1 MSIQSLTGIG
11 SPARSIQA
19 LDLALS
25 VWGFFQVHR
34 KTRIAVLLLGFTAMC
49 AFLNTGIAMASDEA
63 DSVMQ
68 GNDSRTYNLPLN
80 GVTDSYG
87 VPVAAYSQLML
98 DSGGF
103 FDTNGSAAAFFAE
116 MLWTVYAF
124 VAFMIIALVNF
135 TLSFVWLDWIASP
148 FILIANTID
157 GILSD
162 GQIIAFG
169 FAVASLVIAIGVM
182 KGRIGSA
189 IVEGLVVAFIGALIT
204 TPIGNPSEFLGGD
217 NGWVQTSADVGEE
230 ISGEISAGS
239 EQGEVGS
246 DPVSGPLADLML
258 RTPFMMTSF
267 GADLEDHV
275 GGGDGRTCGSSWNS
289 IQTGDDRL
297 SGADADDIRES
308 ITGCLEGADHTVP
321 EAAAST
327 NGYILLFGIG
337 LLGISLLI
345 GSFVA
350 SLFAVV
356 VLALFGLL
364 NLIIRAHLA
373 LFSPYHRFKF
383 VAAALQFLGQV
394 GLIAVMIIIFGVLLS
409 AITGIIAVLP
419 SQAYTVVSPLIGLIS
434 LLMIFVFFKAYKAM
448 KDWANRAGHAAE
460 RLGLGKASQ
469 DKPSQLGTRAKQA
482 GNTGQRMAGEAI
494 RHQLRQRGTRALTR
508 AVVSTGAA
516 AATGGT
522 SLIGQAGVTAGTMA
536 TQRAMQRVTKPA
548 SQTSKSGGTSQKSAK
563 ASGVGPVQTG
573 AIGASGSS
581 RVPGIAAGQNAGPKP
596 LEGRV
601 INQDGS
607 DAGTPAQSGSRPMFT
622 EVPAGPVSRIED
634 RPEDAGPASAT
645 SGGFNRQVAND
656 PTLHRAPELPEKSGT
671 GSAAPSSGALS
682 SQAATAQP
690 GVVSGVRTG
699 SPTGSGNAVS
709 SVAPAVP
716 VRNPNVRSV
725 QLPAGR
731 FSSVRSSTGAQAVT
745 VKPEAMRTPRT
756 EAQTVARGWNV
767 SGPSAALGPAPSRKL
782 IDSHPRSEPSA
793 APRRTPA
800 ATQSPATPP
809 VAAQAPVSPPL
820 RNQRPLG
827 ASVADS
833 SPRPV
838 GTAHRSAEP
847 LPKVSQESISIPK
860 EQVKVARAA
869 EAPKPTTRPAAPA
882 PRPETPGPQPR
893 PIKGGDQR

>member
-1 MSIQSLTGIG
+1 MSIYSLTTNG
-11 SPARSIQA
+11 SPARSIQG

-34 KTRIAVLLLGFTAMC
+34 KTRIAVLLLCFTTMC

-63 DSVMQ
+63 NSVMQ
-68 GNDSRTYNLPLN
+68 GNDSRTYNLPLE
-80 GVTDSYG
+80 GVTDSNG

-98 DSGGF
+98 NTGGF
-103 FDTNGSAAAFFAE
+103 FDTNGSAAGFIAE
-116 MLWTVYAF
+116 MLWTGYGF
-124 VAFMIIALVNF
+124 LAFMIIALVNF

-169 FAVASLVIAIGVM
+169 FAVASIVIAIGVL

-204 TPIGNPSEFLGGD
+204 TPIGNPSDFLAGD
-217 NGWVQTSADVGEE
+217 NGWVQSSADVGEE
-230 ISGEISAGS
+230 ISGDISSGS
-239 EQGEVGS
+239 NQSAVGT
-246 DPVSGPLADLML
+246 DPTSGPLTDIML

-267 GADLEDHV
+267 GTDLDDHT
-275 GGGDGRTCGSSWNS
+275 GGNDGTTCGSSWNA
-289 IQTGDDRL
+289 IHTGDDRL
-297 SGADADDIRES
+297 SGADADEIRDS
-308 ITGCLEGADHTVP
+308 ITGCLEGADYAVP
-321 EAAAST
+321 EASAGT
-327 NGYILLFGIG
+327 NGFIALFGIG

-350 SLFAVV
+350 SIFAVV
-356 VLALFGLL
+356 ILALFGLL
-364 NLIIRAHLA
+364 NLIVRAHLA

-409 AITGIIAVLP
+409 AITGIINILP
-419 SQAYTVVSPLIGLIS
+419 SQAHTMVSPVIGVIS
-434 LLMIFVFFKAYKAM
+434 AFMIYVFFKAYKAM
-448 KDWANRAGHAAE
+448 KEWANRAGHAAE

-469 DKPSQLGTRAKQA
+469 DKPSQLGTRAKQL
-482 GNTGQRMAGEAI
+482 GNTGQRVAGEAI
-494 RHQLRQRGTRALTR
+494 RHQLRQRGTRALTK

-536 TQRAMQRVTKPA
+536 TQKAMARVTKPA
-548 SQTSKSGGTSQKSAK
+548 SQAKNTGTSQNAAKSSA
-563 ASGVGPVQTG
+563 VGPVRAG

-581 RVPGIAAGQNAGPKP
+581 RVPGIAAGQSAAPKP

-607 DAGTPAQSGSRPMFT
+607 DAGAPGKSGSRPMVT
-622 EVPAGPVSRIED
+622 QVPAGPVSRIED
-634 RPEDAGPASAT
+634 RPDDAGPAAT
-645 SGGFNRQVAND
+645 GGFGRVAAD
-656 PTLHRAPELPEKSGT
+656 PSLHRAPELPEKAGAQAAASTSGGLSNQAATSQSESISAAATARPT
-671 GSAAPSSGALS
+671 GSAHTVPSES
-682 SQAATAQP
+682 
-690 GVVSGVRTG
+690 
-699 SPTGSGNAVS
+699 
-709 SVAPAVP
+709 PAVP

-731 FSSVRSSTGAQAVT
+731 FSSVRSSTGAKAVT
-745 VKPEAMRTPRT
+745 VKPGAMTTPRT

-767 SGPSAALGPAPSRKL
+767 SSSAGAVGPAPSRKL
-782 IDSHPRSEPSA
+782 IASTPRPA
-793 APRRTPA
+793 QPGAPRAAQPSTPPRTPG
-800 ATQSPATPP
+800 TPP
-809 VAAQAPVSPPL
+809 VPAQAPASPPL
-820 RNQRPLG
+820 RASQPLG
-827 ASVADS
+827 GNGSYS
-833 SPRPV
+833 PPRPV

-847 LPKVSQESISIPK
+847 LPKLSQDKVSIPAA
-860 EQVKVARAA
+860 QVKVTQAA
-869 EAPKPTTRPAAPA
+869 TPSKPAAPA
-882 PRPETPGPQPR
+882 PRPETPSPSPEPSPGPR
-893 PIKGGDQR
+893 PIKGGDPR